1 MHCYPDERYTDFQ
14 LSAEG
19 IIAVVVS
26 NEGSN
31 QTLTCSMKAVEADR
45 VTYSTNAVEANPDV
59 LVVAHSESTL
69 QMNSNKSVGSDV
81 TSRPTTYSKTAKPG
95 LDDLYCNK
103 ATFRSLTF
111 QGSLQN
117 VQSHTS
123 LVVGVVVVVAGGV
136 LHSITMQK

>member
-1 MHCYPDERYTDFQ
+1 MNRRAMHCYPDERYTDFQ
-14 LSAEG
+14 LSAEV
-19 IIAVVVS
+19 IIAVAVS
-26 NEGSN
+26 NDRSN
-31 QTLTCSMKAVEADR
+31 QTLTCS
-45 VTYSTNAVEANPDV
+45 TNAVEADPDV